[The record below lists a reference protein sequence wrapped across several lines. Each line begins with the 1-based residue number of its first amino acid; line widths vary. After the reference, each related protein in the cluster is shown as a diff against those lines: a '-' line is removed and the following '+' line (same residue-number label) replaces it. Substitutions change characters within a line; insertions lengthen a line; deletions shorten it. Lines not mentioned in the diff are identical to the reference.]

1 MKQNKMDEKFFKDLV
16 INVDGTN
23 MTFFE
28 WLIMEDDLLDHI
40 DKIGD
45 ETFEAYFELPTMQ
58 QMVGIKFGI
67 DKKDFEDES
76 ITTMWL
82 KGPNQRKKYGG
93 SDMESIMH
101 INPIIKFMK
110 KRGFFKSSP
119 QNLPQDIQKEVD
131 GIIGK
136 YTNSSDENSTSTT
149 FVMKSDDTATW
160 LKYIHK
166 EDPRKNGFFEEMKKR
181 CKTQNYV
188 CIINFINSQMVIEK
202 GNADIL
208 IVEIETK
215 DYKRVKSFEKVGT
228 AFIETFKFGN
238 LNLLGGIPS
247 VF

>member
-1 MKQNKMDEKFFKDLV
+1 MKQIKMDENFFKDLV

-23 MTFFE
+23 MTYFE
-28 WLIMEDDLLDHI
+28 WLMMEDDLLDHI
-40 DKIGD
+40 DKIGN
-45 ETFEAYFELPTMQ
+45 ETYEAYFDLPTMQ
-58 QMVGIKFGI
+58 QKVGIKFGI

-76 ITTMWL
+76 ITMMGL
-82 KGPNQRKKYGG
+82 KGPNQRKKYDGL
-93 SDMESIMH
+93 DMESILH
-101 INPIIKFMK
+101 VNPIIKFMK

-119 QNLPQDIQKEVD
+119 QNLPQDIQQEVD
-131 GIIGK
+131 RLIRK

-149 FVMKSDDTATW
+149 FVMKSDDTTTW

-188 CIINFINSQMVIEK
+188 CIINFINSQMVIGK

-215 DYKRVKSFEKVGT
+215 DCRRVKSFEKIGS
-228 AFIETFKFGN
+228 AFVETNKFGN
-238 LNLLGGIPS
+238 LNLLGGTLIK
-247 VF
+247 